1 MAIKSPYIQ
10 VYGIQLD
17 PDANG
22 AAIRSFSSQEEE
34 EFLAIARRPNFYN
47 EFIGSL
53 APQIYGSD
61 GEIATFFSHFAAFDS
76 YSTFLAFSCR
86 YQKGNRLPLVWWIK
100 KVPARRNAFERG
112 CQCPHAW

>member
-1 MAIKSPYIQ
+1 

-22 AAIRSFSSQEEE
+22 AAVRSFSAQEEE

-61 GEIATFFSHFAAFDS
+61 GKITSYHLFFILMKLH
-76 YSTFLAFSCR
+76 SCLSIR
-86 YQKGNRLPLVWWIK
+86 YQEGNCLPLVWRI
-100 KVPARRNAFERG
+100 
-112 CQCPHAW
+112 

>member
-61 GEIATFFSHFAAFDS
+61 GKIATFFPIAAFDS
-76 YSTFLAFSCR
+76 YSTFLAFSYR
-86 YQKGNRLPLVWWIK
+86 YQKGNRLPFVRWLE
-100 KVPARRNAFERG
+100 KVSARRNAFERG